1 MDDMEEK
8 LGSILGNPGMMQ
20 QIMAMAQSLGGGQS
34 QSGAPDPPPEAPAM
48 PDLGGLDIATI
59 KKIADF
65 AQQSNIDSDQRN
77 LLKALG
83 PYLAQERIHKL
94 EKAMRA
100 AKLARV
106 ASGFLGQLNLSGR

>member
-8 LGSILGNPGMMQ
+8 LGSILGNPDMMQ
-20 QIMAMAQSLGGGQS
+20 QIMAMAQSLGRGQS
-34 QSGAPDPPPEAPAM
+34 LEAPPPAQQESSFM
-48 PDLGGLDIATI
+48 PDLGGIDIGMIQKLAG
-59 KKIADF
+59 F

-100 AKLARV
+100 AKLAKL

>member
-8 LGSILGNPGMMQ
+8 LGSILGNPDMMQ
-20 QIMAMAQSLGGGQS
+20 QIMAMAQSLGRGQS
-34 QSGAPDPPPEAPAM
+34 HNTAPDPPPESPPT
-48 PDLGGLDIATI
+48 PDLGGLDLGMIQ
-59 KKIADF
+59 KIAGF

-100 AKLARV
+100 AKLAKL

>member
-1 MDDMEEK
+1 MDEMEEK
-8 LGSILGNPGMMQ
+8 LGSILGNPDMMQ

-34 QSGAPDPPPEAPAM
+34 QSSAPDPPQEDPPG
-48 PDLGGLDIATI
+48 PDLGGLDIGMI
-59 KKIADF
+59 QKIAGF
-65 AQQSNIDSDQRN
+65 AQKSNIDSDQRN

-100 AKLARV
+100 AKLARL
-106 ASGFLGQLNLSGR
+106 ASGFLGELNLSGR

>member
-1 MDDMEEK
+1 MDNMEEK
-8 LGSILGNPGMMQ
+8 LGSILGNPDMMQ

-34 QSGAPDPPPEAPAM
+34 QSSAPDPPPAPSM
-48 PDLGGLDIATI
+48 PDLGGMDLGTI
-59 KKIADF
+59 QKIAGF

-83 PYLAQERIHKL
+83 PYLSAERVHKL

-106 ASGFLGQLNLSGR
+106 ASGFLGQMNLSGR